1 MGGVR
6 GWVFY
11 YMELQTKVNIVKSLF
26 KINPTDR
33 LLFVGSCF
41 AENIGRRF
49 VENQFDAIVNPYGT
63 MYNPTSVLHTVERCS
78 PSPRPHSPSP
88 ALRAPSPQGAREK
101 LPSFAN
107 GDDFEGSILTFSSPL
122 GERMP
127 VGQVRGRSRSA
138 FSFAIITLGT
148 NHIYILKETGEI
160 VDNCMKRP
168 QKLFREEK
176 LSVDECAD
184 YLSRAV
190 AILKERNP
198 EVKVIFTVSPIRY
211 AKYGFHGSQLSK
223 ATLLLAVDKLV
234 SASPESISYFPAYEI
249 MNDEL
254 RDYRFYQ
261 PDMLHPSEQAVDY
274 IYERFAETYFSEEAK
289 EMVREWQPIKA
300 ALAHRPFNPDSEEH
314 KAFLAKV
321 QEQKDAFFA
330 KWH

>member
-1 MGGVR
+1 MGGW
-6 GWVFY
+6 GASFS

-26 KINPTDR
+26 KINPSDR

-63 MYNPTSVLHTVERCS
+63 MYNPASVYHSVER
-78 PSPRPHSPSP
+78 
-88 ALRAPSPQGAREK
+88 ALKGVSGS
-101 LPSFAN
+101 LPT
-107 GDDFEGSILTFSSPL
+107 GEG
-122 GERMP
+122 G
-127 VGQVRGRSRSA
+127 GRGLV
-138 FSFAIITLGT
+138 AIITLGT

-234 SASPESISYFPAYEI
+234 TASPESISYFPAYEI

-261 PDMLHPSEQAVDY
+261 PDMLHPSEQAADY

>member
-1 MGGVR
+1 M
-6 GWVFY
+6 
-11 YMELQTKVNIVKSLF
+11 
-26 KINPTDR
+26 DR

-49 VENQFDAIVNPYGT
+49 VDNQFDAVVNPYGT
-63 MYNPTSVLHTVERCS
+63 MYNPASVGHTVERWLLSSLECS
-78 PSPRPHSPSP
+78 KGNVGRNRGNYSPCGGEGGSS
-88 ALRAPSPQGAREK
+88 
-101 LPSFAN
+101 LPM
-107 GDDFEGSILTFSSPL
+107 GEG
-122 GERMP
+122 G
-127 VGQVRGRSRSA
+127 GRGR
-138 FSFAIITLGT
+138 FSVVVITLGT

-168 QKLFREEK
+168 QKLFREEQ

-184 YLSRAV
+184 YLSKAV
-190 AILKERNP
+190 GLLKERNP

-274 IYERFAETYFSEEAK
+274 IYERFAETYFSEEANA
-289 EMVREWQPIKA
+289 MVAEWEPIKA

-321 QEQKDAFFA
+321 TQGGTRTSSVQSR
-330 KWH
+330 

>member
-1 MGGVR
+1 
-6 GWVFY
+6 
-11 YMELQTKVNIVKSLF
+11 MELQTKVNIPKSSF
-26 KINPTDR
+26 KINPMDR
-33 LLFVGSCF
+33 FLFVGSCF

-49 VENQFDAIVNPYGT
+49 VENQFDAVVNPYGT
-63 MYNPTSVLHTVERCS
+63 MYNPASVGHTVERWLLSSLECS
-78 PSPRPHSPSP
+78 KGNVGRNRGNYSPCGGEGGSS
-88 ALRAPSPQGAREK
+88 
-101 LPSFAN
+101 LPM
-107 GDDFEGSILTFSSPL
+107 GEG
-122 GERMP
+122 G
-127 VGQVRGRSRSA
+127 GRGR
-138 FSFAIITLGT
+138 FSVVVITLGT

-168 QKLFREEK
+168 QRLFREEQ
-176 LSVDECAD
+176 LSVDECVD
-184 YLSRAV
+184 YLSKAV
-190 AILKERNP
+190 GLLKERNP

-234 SASPESISYFPAYEI
+234 SASSGELCYFPAYEI

-274 IYERFAETYFSEEAK
+274 IYDLFAETYFSADAK
-289 EMVREWQPIKA
+289 QMVREWQPIKA

-321 QEQKDAFFA
+321 SALKDAFLA
-330 KWH
+330 KWKSSAVN

>member
-26 KINPTDR
+26 KINPSDK

-49 VENQFDAIVNPYGT
+49 VDNQFDAIVNPYGT
-63 MYNPTSVLHTVERCS
+63 MYNPASVMHTVQRC
-78 PSPRPHSPSP
+78 SPSP

-107 GDDFEGSILTFSSPL
+107 GDDFEGSILTFSSPP

-148 NHIYILKETGEI
+148 NRIYILKETGEI

-211 AKYGFHGSQLSK
+211 SKYGFHGSQLSK

>member
-1 MGGVR
+1 
-6 GWVFY
+6 
-11 YMELQTKVNIVKSLF
+11 MELQTKVNIPKSSF
-26 KINPTDR
+26 KINPTDK

-49 VENQFDAIVNPYGT
+49 VDNQFDAIVNPYGT
-63 MYNPTSVLHTVERCS
+63 MYNPASVY
-78 PSPRPHSPSP
+78 HSVKR
-88 ALRAPSPQGAREK
+88 ALEGVSGS
-101 LPSFAN
+101 LPT
-107 GDDFEGSILTFSSPL
+107 GEG
-122 GERMP
+122 G
-127 VGQVRGRSRSA
+127 GRGR
-138 FSFAIITLGT
+138 FDVAIFTLGT

-168 QKLFREEK
+168 QRLFREEQ

-198 EVKVIFTVSPIRY
+198 EVKVVFTVSPIRY

-234 SASPESISYFPAYEI
+234 SASSGELCYFPAYEI

-274 IYERFAETYFSEEAK
+274 IYELFAETYFSEEAK

-314 KAFLAKV
+314 TVFLAKVSAQKVAFLAKWKSSAV
-321 QEQKDAFFA
+321 N
-330 KWH
+330 

>member
-1 MGGVR
+1 
-6 GWVFY
+6 
-11 YMELQTKVNIVKSLF
+11 MELQTKVNIPKSSF
-26 KINPTDR
+26 KINPTDK

-49 VENQFDAIVNPYGT
+49 VDNQFDAVVNPYGT
-63 MYNPTSVLHTVERCS
+63 MYNPASVGHTVERWLLSSSECS
-78 PSPRPHSPSP
+78 KGNVERNSGNYSPCGGEGGSS
-88 ALRAPSPQGAREK
+88 
-101 LPSFAN
+101 LPM
-107 GDDFEGSILTFSSPL
+107 GEG
-122 GERMP
+122 G
-127 VGQVRGRSRSA
+127 GRGLV
-138 FSFAIITLGT
+138 AIFTLGT
-148 NHIYILKETGEI
+148 NRIYILKETGEI

-168 QKLFREEK
+168 QKLFREEQ
-176 LSVDECAD
+176 LSVDECVD
-184 YLSRAV
+184 YLSKAV
-190 AILKERNP
+190 GLLKERNP

-234 SASPESISYFPAYEI
+234 SASPESIGYFPAYEI

-289 EMVREWQPIKA
+289 AMVAEWEPIKA

-321 QEQKDAFFA
+321 TAKKEAFLA
-330 KWH
+330 KWKCSINN

>member
-1 MGGVR
+1 
-6 GWVFY
+6 
-11 YMELQTKVNIVKSLF
+11 MELQTKVNIPKPSF
-26 KINPTDR
+26 RINATDR

-49 VENQFDAIVNPYGT
+49 VDNQFDAIVNPYGT
-63 MYNPTSVLHTVERCS
+63 MYNPASVGHTIERW
-78 PSPRPHSPSP
+78 PLPP
-88 ALRAPSPQGAREK
+88 LRTYSDVINIG
-101 LPSFAN
+101 LPSVGREPECSKGYDN
-107 GDDFEGSILTFSSPL
+107 GDLAAKNGNYSPCGGEGGSSLPT
-122 GERMP
+122 GE
-127 VGQVRGRSRSA
+127 GGGRGLNV
-138 FSFAIITLGT
+138 AIITLGT
-148 NHIYILKETGEI
+148 NRIYILKETGEI

-168 QKLFREEK
+168 QRLFREEQ

-190 AILKERNP
+190 ALLKERNP

-234 SASPESISYFPAYEI
+234 SASSGELAYFPAYEI

-274 IYERFAETYFSEEAK
+274 IYELFAETYFSADAK
-289 EMVREWQPIKA
+289 EMVREWLPIKA

-321 QEQKDAFFA
+321 FAQKDAFLA
-330 KWH
+330 KWKGQLTINN

>member
-1 MGGVR
+1 
-6 GWVFY
+6 
-11 YMELQTKVNIVKSLF
+11 MELQTKVNIPKSSF
-26 KINPTDR
+26 KINPTDK

-49 VENQFDAIVNPYGT
+49 VDNQFDAVVNPYGT
-63 MYNPTSVLHTVERCS
+63 MYNPASVLHTVERC
-78 PSPRPHSPSP
+78 SPSP

-101 LPSFAN
+101 LPFAAN
-107 GDDFEGSILTFSSPL
+107 GDDFEGSILTSSSPL

-223 ATLLLAVDKLV
+223 ATLLLAVEKLV
-234 SASPESISYFPAYEI
+234 SESPESISYFPAYEI

-274 IYERFAETYFSEEAK
+274 IYERFAETYFSEEANA
-289 EMVREWQPIKA
+289 MVAEWEPIKA

-321 QEQKDAFFA
+321 TAKKEAFLA
-330 KWH
+330 KWKRSAVN

>member
-1 MGGVR
+1 
-6 GWVFY
+6 
-11 YMELQTKVNIVKSLF
+11 
-26 KINPTDR
+26 
-33 LLFVGSCF
+33 
-41 AENIGRRF
+41 
-49 VENQFDAIVNPYGT
+49 
-63 MYNPTSVLHTVERCS
+63 MYNPASVLHTVERCS

-88 ALRAPSPQGAREK
+88 ALRASSPQGAREK

-127 VGQVRGRSRSA
+127 VGQVRGCEGGGRGP

-148 NHIYILKETGEI
+148 NHVYILKETDEI

-234 SASPESISYFPAYEI
+234 SESPESISYFPAYEI

-289 EMVREWQPIKA
+289 EMIREWQPIKA

>member
-1 MGGVR
+1 
-6 GWVFY
+6 
-11 YMELQTKVNIVKSLF
+11 MELQTKVNIPKSSF
-26 KINPTDR
+26 KINPTDK

-49 VENQFDAIVNPYGT
+49 VDNQFDAIVNPYGT
-63 MYNPTSVLHTVERCS
+63 MYNPASVGHTVERWLLSSSECS
-78 PSPRPHSPSP
+78 KGNVERNSGNYSPCGGEGGSS
-88 ALRAPSPQGAREK
+88 
-101 LPSFAN
+101 LPM
-107 GDDFEGSILTFSSPL
+107 EGSPMLITSEYVQS
-122 GERMP
+122 G
-127 VGQVRGRSRSA
+127 GRGR
-138 FSFAIITLGT
+138 FSVVVITLGT
-148 NHIYILKETGEI
+148 NHVYILKETGEI

-176 LSVDECAD
+176 LSVDECVD
-184 YLSRAV
+184 YLSKAV
-190 AILKERNP
+190 GLLKERNP

-234 SASPESISYFPAYEI
+234 SESPESISYFPAYEI

-274 IYERFAETYFSEEAK
+274 IYERFAETYFSEEANA
-289 EMVREWQPIKA
+289 MVAEWEPIKA

-321 QEQKDAFFA
+321 SAQKDAFLA
-330 KWH
+330 KWKRSTIN